1 VPEIPRSKI
10 GAILAELCRCQV
22 DFIVVGGVAAVL
34 EGVPVNT
41 FDLDVVHSRKPDNVD
56 RLLTA
61 LDFLEAVYRM
71 RAELLLRP
79 DASHLQSAGHQLLKT
94 RFGPLDV
101 LGEIGRSRGYDELL
115 PHIEDMELS
124 AGLHVRVLN
133 LETLIAVKEEIAGA
147 KDLAVLPVM
156 RRTLEEKQRP

>member
-1 VPEIPRSKI
+1 VPEITRSKI
-10 GAILAELCRCQV
+10 GAILAELRRYQV

-41 FDLDVVHSRKPDNVD
+41 FDLDVVHSRTPDNID
-56 RLLTA
+56 RLRMA
-61 LDFLEAVYRM
+61 LGSLGAVCGM
-71 RAELLLRP
+71 RAV
-79 DASHLQSAGHQLLKT
+79 
-94 RFGPLDV
+94 LDL

-115 PHIEDMELS
+115 PHTGEMELS

-133 LETLIAVKEEIAGA
+133 LEMLIAVKEEIAGA

-156 RRTLEEKQRP
+156 RRTLEEKQRR